1 MTQAMGDEERETRRN
16 PRQFPETNDNPAV
29 SKDVSK
35 VVLQNKQLVICILR
49 WIDLCGPD
57 GEALACTNLFIATT
71 IKAVRKSQ
79 HDQAQLLVD
88 STSWNPER
96 VGIRIETSSEL
107 SFRNSV

>member
-1 MTQAMGDEERETRRN
+1 MTQAMGDEERETRRK
-16 PRQFPETNDNPAV
+16 PRQFSETTDNPAV

-57 GEALACTNLFIATT
+57 GEALACTNTDYKVT
-71 IKAVRKSQ
+71 VKVVRKLH

-88 STSWNPER
+88 STAWNPAR
-96 VGIRIETSSEL
+96 VGIRIESSSEL
-107 SFRNSV
+107 SSRNSV

>member
-1 MTQAMGDEERETRRN
+1 MTQAMGDEERETRRK
-16 PRQFPETNDNPAV
+16 PRQFSETTDNPAV

-35 VVLQNKQLVICILR
+35 EVLQNKQLVVCILR

-57 GEALACTNLFIATT
+57 GEALACINTDYKVTV
-71 IKAVRKSQ
+71 KAVRKSQ

>member
-35 VVLQNKQLVICILR
+35 VVLQNKQLVISILH
-49 WIDLCGPD
+49 WID
-57 GEALACTNLFIATT
+57 GEALACANLFIATA
-71 IKAVRKSQ
+71 IKEMRKSQ